1 MMAAIKIHSLQIENT
16 KRVKAVHMT
25 PAENGLTVIGGRNGQ
40 GKTSVLDAIAWALG
54 GNKFRPGN
62 PQYDGSTIPPEIK
75 IRLNN
80 GLIVERKGKNS
91 SLTVTDP
98 SGAKAGQQLLD
109 SFIGELALDL
119 PRFMQANDREKAE
132 TLLQILGVGPQLAQM
147 EMEEKKLYNERLT
160 VGRTADQKA
169 KFAAEMPWFDG
180 MPDEPVSPME
190 LIRQQQE
197 ILAQNGENARK
208 RSQRDQLERDYAF
221 KQDIVAELRR
231 KLQEAEEVLQ
241 KTANDL
247 SAARMDAMDLQDQST
262 AGLEASIANIEE
274 INRKIRANLD
284 KEKAQED
291 ARNYSV
297 EYQKLSVQI
306 DEIRSARMQL
316 LKNANLPLPEL
327 TVLEGKL
334 MYKGQP
340 WDCMSSADQLKVAT
354 AIVRRLNPNCGFVLM
369 DKLEQMDPETLRAFG
384 TWLESE
390 GLQVIATRVST
401 DRDECQIIIE
411 DGRSSAPDRGT
422 APSQGLA
429 PSRSAAPSR
438 SPAPLPEAKDNSPS
452 GWKAGEF

>member
-1 MMAAIKIHSLQIENT
+1 MSAVKIHSLQIENV

-62 PQYDGSTIPPEIK
+62 PQYAGSEIPPEIK

-80 GLIVERKGKNS
+80 GLIVERRGKNS

-109 SFIGELALDL
+109 SFVEQLALDL
-119 PRFMQANDREKAE
+119 PRFMQASDREKAE

-147 EMEEKKLYNERLT
+147 ETEEKKLYNERLT
-160 VGRTADQKA
+160 IGRTADQKA

-180 MPDEPVSPME
+180 MPNEPVSPME
-190 LIRQQQE
+190 LIQRQQE
-197 ILAQNGENARK
+197 ILARNGENARK
-208 RSQRDQLERDYAF
+208 RSRKEQLERDYSF
-221 KQDIVAELRR
+221 KLDIVAELRR
-231 KLQEAEEVLQ
+231 KLQEAEEALE

-247 SAARMDAMDLQDQST
+247 SVARMDALDLQDQST
-262 AGLEASIANIEE
+262 AKLEASIANIEE

-291 ARNYSV
+291 ARNYTV

-306 DEIRSARMQL
+306 DEIRAARMRL
-316 LKNANLPLPEL
+316 LEDAELPLPGL
-327 TVLEGKL
+327 TIQDGKVT
-334 MYKGQP
+334 YRGQP
-340 WDCMSSADQLKVAT
+340 WDCMSGSEQLKVAT

-369 DKLEQMDPETLRAFG
+369 DRLEQMDPETLREFG
-384 TWLESE
+384 AWLESE

-401 DRDECQIIIE
+401 DSRECQIIIE
-411 DGRSSAPDRGT
+411 DGRGSVPAGST
-422 APSQGLA
+422 APGRGSA
-429 PSRSAAPSR
+429 PSRSAAPS
-438 SPAPLPEAKDNSPS
+438 
-452 GWKAGEF
+452 GWKEGEF